1 MRCDLARDPRATPS
15 APYTSH
21 LTHSAPPSPRRQM
34 FGRCR
39 NLINKRCTFLLM
51 PSIKD
56 YEVNPGYVV
65 RSYDHDLG
73 PEQDGYVMPLDVDF
87 EKVITLQQE
96 SITSALK
103 HLCRHHASMR
113 DTYYLYK
120 IKKGKFKGK
129 FRLFIRRTKPIA
141 VSHSAVEAQLL
152 CNPRVNEATLASSAP
167 ISLASDLV
175 NLMSSVQLEGTLSRE
190 LRTLIIE
197 MAHTE
202 HRRLNNP
209 ITLVADLT
217 KIVRDY
223 GAAISPHQ
231 LLSTEDSDSAMAQ
244 ARTALAGAESEAI
257 LASDPLCTEDFAT
270 LMHRKEAGEELT
282 EDEWA
287 AVNRTRLHAQYGDI
301 LGEPIT
307 EDVVGSPD
315 DEDKED
321 TRRRRLVKAMLSSS
335 RFAHFKLACSLLKHG
350 DTDQGIVD
358 RLRQSGDPTGTSLI
372 ERLLKE
378 NIPAKLL
385 FIKELIPLCI
395 PGSTFA
401 DVIRGTARFPR
412 KGAGATAPSIEQVKA
427 ALLAADIDVT
437 VLGEPKAA
445 TKSEL
450 ETRYRDECTRREVDV
465 SEDVPP
471 SARRLKAALDAWGV
485 DLKSSTERLPPT
497 DKVLRQHYAEHC
509 EEAPGA
515 FTDPAYELAA
525 RGLVRDWR
533 AKFKQASKLA
543 RCPNVSNTKV
553 VDSWAVMDA
562 VEQMVRST
570 VGMPLT
576 QRDVQIGFPLPRADL
591 DDRAREWY
599 LKTGQHSV
607 EGHGGGGESAS
618 GTDREAGT
626 NQGAG
631 QPADSSAESDGE
643 SAPPSPRTSA
653 ARRSAPTSPNDA
665 EPAAKRAR
673 GQGCIRDLPLAAD
686 DEWCI

>member
-1 MRCDLARDPRATPS
+1 
-15 APYTSH
+15 
-21 LTHSAPPSPRRQM
+21 M

-65 RSYDHDLG
+65 RPYDHDLG

-103 HLCRHHASMR
+103 YLCRHHTSMR

-120 IKKGKFKGK
+120 IHKGKFKGK
-129 FRLFIRRTKPIA
+129 FRLFVRRTKPVA
-141 VSHSAVEAQLL
+141 VSYKAVEDQLL
-152 CNPRVNEATLASSAP
+152 CNPRVNEATLASPAP
-167 ISLASDLV
+167 IRLASDLV
-175 NLMSSVQLEGTLSRE
+175 SLMSSVRLEGTLSRE

-217 KIVRDY
+217 KIVREY
-223 GAAISPHQ
+223 GATISPHQ

-287 AVNRTRLHAQYGDI
+287 AVNRTRLHAQYGDV
-301 LGEPIT
+301 LDELIT
-307 EDVVGSPD
+307 EELVGSPD
-315 DEDKED
+315 DEGKEE
-321 TRRRRLVKAMLSSS
+321 TRLRRLVKAMLSPS

-378 NIPAKLL
+378 NVPAKLL

-395 PGSTFA
+395 PGSTFG
-401 DVIRGTARFPR
+401 DVLRGTARFPR

-427 ALLAADIDVT
+427 TLLAADIDVT

-445 TKSEL
+445 NRLEL
-450 ETRYRDECTRREVDV
+450 ETRYREECARREVEV

-471 SARRLKAALDAWGV
+471 SARRLKAALGAWGV

-509 EEAPGA
+509 EVAPGA
-515 FTDPAYELAA
+515 FTDPADELAA
-525 RGLVRDWR
+525 RRLVRDWR
-533 AKFKQASKLA
+533 TKFKQASKLA
-543 RCPNVSNTKV
+543 RCPDVSNTKV
-553 VDSWAVMDA
+553 VDSWAVMEA

-576 QRDVQIGFPLPRADL
+576 RRDIEIGFPPPRADL

-599 LKTGQHSV
+599 LKTGQRSV
-607 EGHGGGGESAS
+607 EGHGGGGEPAS

-631 QPADSSAESDGE
+631 QPDLGADSDGE

-653 ARRSAPTSPNDA
+653 ARRSAPTSPSDA
-665 EPAAKRAR
+665 EPATKRAR
-673 GQGCIRDLPLAAD
+673 GQGCLRDLPLATD